1 MNTKFQGLGNKEKI
15 IRFFKKKKIY
25 KEKIRI
31 IMVLDF
37 FLVILDGRRL
47 WIKVFEILL
56 EILI

>member
-1 MNTKFQGLGNKEKI
+1 MKFQGLGNKEKI